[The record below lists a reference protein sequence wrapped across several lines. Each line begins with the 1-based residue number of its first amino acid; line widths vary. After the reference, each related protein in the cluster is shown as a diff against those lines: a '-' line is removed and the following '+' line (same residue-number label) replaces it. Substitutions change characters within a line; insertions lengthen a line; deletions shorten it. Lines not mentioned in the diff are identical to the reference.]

1 MKKNPV
7 HQFTIKDL
15 PALRGDELRDI
26 DFYMFSR
33 KKTTPNLDINYPF
46 RSDFYTLLLLTR
58 GTLKVKANLVEYSI
72 EKNNILILFP
82 GITFQVVDFTEDLMF
97 YGIAFTPSFLID
109 AGFNTKY
116 VDVLGFLSS
125 AQTPKLAIKQS
136 DTNILCSSLDT
147 LNKRSNA
154 DSNYPFRNEIIQH
167 LFNAFLFELA
177 AVYKNNYKGDH
188 LKLTSREIITIRFLK
203 LLSRHYKQEHS
214 VKFYAD
220 ALFITP
226 KYLSQITKEVTG
238 NTAGYLIDE
247 MIMIEAKILLND
259 ASPSV
264 AQIADELY
272 FADQFVFSKFFKRI
286 TGLTPSEYRRQ
297 TS

>member
-15 PALRGDELRDI
+15 PALRGDELKDI

-33 KKTTPNLDINYPF
+33 KETTPKININYPF
-46 RSDFYTLLLLTR
+46 RSDFHTLLLLTR
-58 GTLKVKANLVEYSI
+58 GTLKIKANLVEYPI

-82 GITFQVVDFTEDLMF
+82 GITFQFVNFTDDLVF

-116 VDVLGFLSS
+116 VYVLGFLSS

-188 LKLTSREIITIRFLK
+188 LKLTSREIITIQFLK

>member
-1 MKKNPV
+1 MKKDPV

-15 PALRGDELRDI
+15 PALRGDELKDN
-26 DFYMFSR
+26 DFYMFS
-33 KKTTPNLDINYPF
+33 KNETTGKPNIKYPF
-46 RSDFYTLLLLTR
+46 RSDFYTLLLITK
-58 GTLKVKANLVEYSI
+58 GTLKVKANLVEYSV
-72 EKNNILILFP
+72 EKSNILILFP
-82 GITFQVVDFTEDLMF
+82 GITFQFVDFSEDLIF
-97 YGIAFTPSFLID
+97 YGVAFTPSFLID
-109 AGFNTKY
+109 TGFNAKY

-136 DTNILCSSLDT
+136 DTSILCSSLDT
-147 LNKRSNA
+147 LNKRSNT
-154 DSNYPFRNEIIQH
+154 DSNYPFRSEIIQH

-177 AVYKNNYKGDH
+177 AVYKNNYKGNH
-188 LKLTSREIITIRFLK
+188 LRLTSKEIITIRFLK
-203 LLSRHYKQEHS
+203 LLSTHYRQQHS

-247 MIMIEAKILLND
+247 MVTIEAKILLND
-259 ASPSV
+259 ASRSV
-264 AQIADELY
+264 GQIADELN
-272 FADQFVFSKFFKRI
+272 FADQFIFSKFFKRI
-286 TGLTPSEYRRQ
+286 TGLTPSKYRGQ

>member
-1 MKKNPV
+1 MKKDPV

-15 PALRGDELRDI
+15 PALRGDELKDN
-26 DFYMFSR
+26 DFYMFS
-33 KKTTPNLDINYPF
+33 KKETTAKPNINYPF
-46 RSDFYTLLLLTR
+46 RSDFYTLLLLTK
-58 GTLKVKANLVEYSI
+58 GTLKVKANLVEYAV

-82 GITFQVVDFTEDLMF
+82 GITFQFVDFSEDLVF
-97 YGIAFTPSFLID
+97 YGVAFTPSFLID
-109 AGFNTKY
+109 AGFNAKY

-125 AQTPKLAIKQS
+125 AQAPKLAIQQS
-136 DTNILCSSLDT
+136 DTNILCGSLDT

-154 DSNYPFRNEIIQH
+154 DSDYPFRNEIIQH

-177 AVYKNNYKGDH
+177 AVYKNNYKGNQ

-203 LLSRHYKQEHS
+203 LLSKHYKQQHS

-220 ALFITP
+220 ALFISP

-247 MIMIEAKILLND
+247 MVMIEAKILLSD
-259 ASPSV
+259 ASLSV
-264 AQIADELY
+264 AQIADELN
-272 FADQFVFSKFFKRI
+272 FADQFIFSKFFKRI
-286 TGLTPSEYRRQ
+286 TGLTPSEYRRR
-297 TS
+297 TT